1 MTATNRERAAFRAS
15 GRIHT
20 FQFPPPLPERPS
32 WMEPQEDSGLVRLVV
47 VGLAIALGVG
57 LMLAFWARVAEDV
70 RHEQW
75 AKAAIEECKASGQEA
90 HVYRDSSEKVLGVR
104 CE

>member
-1 MTATNRERAAFRAS
+1 MSTNAERADFRARKRS
-15 GRIHT
+15 NV
-20 FQFPPPLPERPS
+20 FAFPPPRPERPS
-32 WMEPQEDSGLVRLVV
+32 WMEPQEDSGLIRLVV
-47 VGLAIALGVG
+47 VGLAIVLGVV

-75 AKAAIEECKASGQEA
+75 AKSAIEECKASGQEA
-90 HVYRDSSEKVLGVR
+90 HVYRDSAEKVLGVR